1 MTMREVGYASSREN
15 NNNTAVPMS
24 YSIQTISTPPKT
36 RAHFQVSNVLSLV
49 RPINRPPRHT

>member
-1 MTMREVGYASSREN
+1 MTMREVGYASSRE